1 MTFLKHATVFSS
13 FWMKPLSQSCDMI
26 RAAQMCQEKCLNISC
41 YQYSTQWLWMSSR
54 PPPATHLR
62 RNLNPSSAL
71 SFWVLLSDI
80 FLKSWLLPCA
90 YGEGKQSIG
99 VQEAVGQQLA
109 PPVFCP
115 GWDPS
120 GISKLAC
127 CDAPNLRASP
137 AAWLSPHTLELS
149 ANEEG
154 SLRLIPSRGLL
165 FLEWLFSILLDEIVR
180 IESCAFKSNSFE
192 GISSSR
198 SNYFCSGVIEG
209 GKSC

>member
-1 MTFLKHATVFSS
+1 MPLFFHPFEWSHFLSHVIWYELLRCAKRNVWIFHAISTAPNGCECQAVP
-13 FWMKPLSQSCDMI
+13 PL
-26 RAAQMCQEKCLNISC
+26 
-41 YQYSTQWLWMSSR
+41 
-54 PPPATHLR
+54 ATHLR